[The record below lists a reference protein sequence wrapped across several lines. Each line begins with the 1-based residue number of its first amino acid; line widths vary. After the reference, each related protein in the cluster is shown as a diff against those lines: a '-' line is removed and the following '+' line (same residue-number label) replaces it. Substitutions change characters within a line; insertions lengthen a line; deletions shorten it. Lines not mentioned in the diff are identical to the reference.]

1 MHRTTRLSLMAAA
14 LSCTMSTPLLA
25 QDVTLPADELA
36 AMRAQLAAM
45 NARID
50 QLEGELAATKA
61 EAAEAG
67 QVVDAP
73 APAADSEPV
82 STLAKS
88 DGWSFKPRGRLMFDA
103 GFTNAPDSTGAS
115 DGFGNEV
122 RRARLGASGDMPGG
136 FGYKFEVDFAGNE
149 ISVADAILSY
159 ENGPVEIAIG
169 QHNNFQSL
177 EELTSSLHTTFIERA
192 AFTDAFG
199 FERRLGASVTY
210 ARGDVL
216 AQAGVFTDN
225 LEDTDSKNRGA
236 DARIV
241 FMPKA
246 GDTQLHFGGSFHYND
261 LDDPAAQLRYR
272 QRPLVHFTSQRFI
285 DTRSMGANS
294 ETGYGLEAAA
304 IAGRFHAAA
313 EAYLQ
318 SVDMPG
324 VADDPSFFGGYVEAG
339 VFLTDD
345 TRGYKGGKFDRT
357 KPSSPVGEGGIG
369 SVQFTLRYDYLNL
382 NDAGIVGGRQAGYFA
397 ALVWKPTD
405 YTALMLNYGRLQYT
419 DAILPTASG
428 DTSYGVDA
436 IGMRAQIDF

>member
-50 QLEGELAATKA
+50 QLEGELAATKT

-199 FERRLGASVTY
+199 FERRLGASITY

-285 DTRSMGANS
+285 DTRSMGADS

-313 EAYLQ
+313 EGYWQ

-324 VADDPSFFGGYVEAG
+324 VPDDPSFFGGYVEAG

-369 SVQFTLRYDYLNL
+369 SVQFTLRYDHLDL